1 MLQLK
6 FLIKVEPF
14 PSGVCTLSHFSCVW
28 QRPRGLAHPIPLPM
42 GFSRQEYWSGLP
54 SLPPGESFQ
63 LRNRTCFFYIYLHW
77 QAVSLPLVPPEKP
90 VPCPVSQIYVW
101 FSKRLFPFLKNHQPA
116 PADQSHFEST
126 QIWVLI
132 PVNGS
137 HPSHSSQSLK
147 FSIFMLWEQLS
158 KSPSHQKKKKK
169 KKHHPKGNRKE
180 SQSLRESLHGT
191 YRWQRAWFRISK
203 ECLQVN
209 NNNKANPRYT
219 MDKNLEWILH

>member
-1 MLQLK
+1 MSSKPYTCRKWWGHISGGITWLLIFHQHMLQLK

-14 PSGVCTLSHFSCVW
+14 LSGVCTLSHFSCVR

-101 FSKRLFPFLKNHQPA
+101 FSKRLSSLSSRIINLPLLTKVTLNPLR
-116 PADQSHFEST
+116 S
-126 QIWVLI
+126 
-132 PVNGS
+132 GS
-137 HPSHSSQSLK
+137 Q
-147 FSIFMLWEQLS
+147 FQ
-158 KSPSHQKKKKK
+158 
-169 KKHHPKGNRKE
+169 
-180 SQSLRESLHGT
+180 
-191 YRWQRAWFRISK
+191 
-203 ECLQVN
+203 
-209 NNNKANPRYT
+209 
-219 MDKNLEWILH
+219 